1 MSNVRK
7 CRSPRLDMPKRRWL
21 DQAKRLKEREREND
35 RLRKAVS
42 ALTLDKQILKEA
54 LTGNVWFSP
63 SVQGA

>member
-1 MSNVRK
+1 
-7 CRSPRLDMPKRRWL
+7 MPKRRWL